1 MHPHRESR
9 LTILIRRA
17 ILSQLTIEE
26 GVSSDGRAH
35 AFSPFVFSL
44 TGQGALVGMPALL
57 IVIIAIALVFDFLN
71 GFHDASNIVATVISS
86 RAMSPRNALIM
97 TAAAE
102 FAGPFLFGV
111 AVATTIGSEVVD
123 PVAITSAVIIAALS
137 SAILWNLFTWYARWP
152 SSTSHALIGGLVG
165 AVAMSSGLETIK
177 LQGLEKVLIALF
189 VSPILGL
196 LVGYLVLKLIYF
208 LARGASPSI
217 NTLFRRGQIATSLA
231 LALSHGTNDAQKTMG
246 IIAMAMVTTGYASVF
261 RVPWWVIAISA
272 GAISLGTLTGGW
284 RLIETL
290 GGKFYKIRPV
300 HAFGSQLTSAGIILG
315 AALLGG
321 PVSTTQVVSS
331 SIMGAGSADRLSKVR
346 WTVARDIA
354 IAWLLT
360 IPVSALMAAGLY
372 LVVTRLLA

>member
-1 MHPHRESR
+1 MP
-9 LTILIRRA
+9 
-17 ILSQLTIEE
+17 
-26 GVSSDGRAH
+26 
-35 AFSPFVFSL
+35 SL
-44 TGQGALVGMPALL
+44 LV
-57 IVIIAIALVFDFLN
+57 VIIAIALIFDFLN

-97 TAAAE
+97 TAVAE
-102 FAGPFLFGV
+102 FTGPFLFGV

-123 PVAITSAVIIAALS
+123 PAAITSAVIIAALS
-137 SAILWNLFTWYARWP
+137 SAILWNLFTWYFGWP

-165 AVAMSSGLETIK
+165 AVGIASGLETID
-177 LQGLEKVLIALF
+177 LQGMEKVLIALF
-189 VSPILGL
+189 ISPILGL
-196 LVGYLVLKLIYF
+196 VFGYLVLRLIYF
-208 LARGASPSI
+208 LARGAAPSI
-217 NTLFRRGQIATSLA
+217 NTLFRRGQLLTSLA

-246 IIAMAMVTTGYASVF
+246 VIAMAMVTTGYTATF
-261 RVPWWVIAISA
+261 QVPWWVIMLSA
-272 GAISLGTLTGGW
+272 SAISLGTVTGGW

-290 GGKFYKIRPV
+290 GAKFYKIRPV

-354 IAWLLT
+354 VAWLLT
-360 IPVSALMAAGLY
+360 IPISALVAAGLY
-372 LVVTRLLA
+372 LVVSRILG

>member
-1 MHPHRESR
+1 
-9 LTILIRRA
+9 
-17 ILSQLTIEE
+17 
-26 GVSSDGRAH
+26 
-35 AFSPFVFSL
+35 
-44 TGQGALVGMPALL
+44 MPALL
-57 IVIIAIALVFDFLN
+57 IVIIAIALIFDFLN

-97 TAAAE
+97 TAVAE
-102 FAGPFLFGV
+102 FTGPFLFGV

-123 PVAITSAVIIAALS
+123 PAAITSAVIIAALS
-137 SAILWNLFTWYARWP
+137 SAILWNLFTWYFGWP

-165 AVAMSSGLETIK
+165 AVGIASGLETID
-177 LQGLEKVLIALF
+177 LQGMEKVLIALF
-189 VSPILGL
+189 ISPILGL
-196 LVGYLVLKLIYF
+196 VFGYLVLRLIYF
-208 LARGASPSI
+208 LARGAAPSI
-217 NTLFRRGQIATSLA
+217 NTLFRRGQLLTSLA

-246 IIAMAMVTTGYASVF
+246 VIAMAMVTTGYTATF
-261 RVPWWVIAISA
+261 QVPWWVIMLSA
-272 GAISLGTLTGGW
+272 SAISLGTVTGGW

-290 GGKFYKIRPV
+290 GAKFYKIRPV

-354 IAWLLT
+354 VAWLLT
-360 IPVSALMAAGLY
+360 IPISALVAAGLY
-372 LVVTRLLA
+372 LVVSRILG